1 MNRWRLCSRVKTHIG
16 RMADPPLHIRT
27 FDAAVHDV
35 SGFTSGVPA
44 LDRWIRG
51 DMGTQ
56 VDKGRLHVWCVSR
69 ETGPVLGLYGL
80 ALHVVEGDLAA
91 GGGDPRRHA
100 PIPAI
105 FLTVLATD
113 VAARG
118 QGLGR
123 ALLAD
128 ALKQSHRVSGAI
140 GAAALVLD
148 VWPNATADRHLAWYT
163 GLGFRPMDPGGSSL
177 RLFLSRTDIGAAL

>member
-1 MNRWRLCSRVKTHIG
+1 
-16 RMADPPLHIRT
+16 MAETSPHIRT
-27 FDAAVHDV
+27 FDAAVHDM
-35 SGFTSGVPA
+35 GAFTSGVPA
-44 LDRWIRG
+44 LDRWVRV

-56 VDKGRLHVWCVSR
+56 IEQGRLHVWCVTR

-80 ALHVVEGDLAA
+80 TLHVVEGDLAV
-91 GGGDPRRHA
+91 GGGDLRRHA

-113 VAARG
+113 VASRG
-118 QGLGR
+118 HGLGR

-163 GLGFRPMDPGGSSL
+163 ELGFRPMDPGAGAH
-177 RLFLSRTDIGAAL
+177 RLFLSMPDIGAAL